1 MTTER
6 ANYRTISIL
15 NLLKASGQEGAEDML
30 VCSGWASDHA
40 QAKRLIQ
47 KAQSS
52 RVQRTKP

>member
-1 MTTER
+1 MTTAQ

-47 KAQSS
+47 EANSS
-52 RVQRTKP
+52 KSNMT